1 MPLPPGVAKDP
12 KYFQSQAQ
20 GHGYRKHLLSIFF
33 FFFAVRWMLPLGRA
47 KALRCL
53 LLSDPLEEGTEDVT
67 TATRKELGSEGKP
80 LLKATGSD
88 GNGGD

>member
-1 MPLPPGVAKDP
+1 
-12 KYFQSQAQ
+12 
-20 GHGYRKHLLSIFF
+20 
-33 FFFAVRWMLPLGRA
+33 MLPLGRA